1 MMADEG
7 WPAHALKGWRRR
19 LQKLGVARV
28 SLTSGNVIDL
38 DSDCWTTINP
48 DAAQPLD
55 NALKRAADCLAEKA
69 RRAEQKAR

>member
-1 MMADEG
+1 M
-7 WPAHALKGWRRR
+7 
-19 LQKLGVARV
+19 

-69 RRAEQKAR
+69 RRSEQKAR